1 MYYSAP
7 GTTYMKKIHTFE
19 VDPFNV
25 TFEPLAGSTFTNL
38 LRLLAQNR
46 FRISLIG
53 IPRIIYSLALTS
65 IQSPLNVMEN
75 RYYKKKIKHI
85 SIDKPPI
92 FILGHWRT
100 GSTYLH
106 NLMTQDPRYGYPTT
120 LQTVIPALFLKYG
133 ELFRPVVDAS
143 LPDKR
148 PQDDVAMGAD
158 LPQEEEYALG
168 NLSPFSYYN
177 GWCFPKNM
185 EYYNNFVDF
194 NNVNSSTIKEF
205 KKVYLDYIKKVSY
218 AHNHKRLVLKNPSN
232 TSRIKFL
239 LDMFPNA
246 KFVHII
252 RNPYHVY
259 LSMKRN
265 IEKEMILYT
274 VQNPPSWEAF
284 ERSMVNMYNRMFTR
298 YFAEKNLIPK
308 ENLIEIRYEHL
319 VKDPIQQMEK
329 IYETLC
335 LGEFG
340 KNKPIFK
347 KYVYSQKKVKK
358 AVYNIDDDLKQHIYN
373 QLKETIDRWNYSA

>member
-1 MYYSAP
+1 
-7 GTTYMKKIHTFE
+7 MKKIHTFE
-19 VDPFNV
+19 IDPFDV
-25 TFEPLAGSTFTNL
+25 TFEPLAGSTFSNL
-38 LRLLAQNR
+38 LRLLAENR

-53 IPRIIYSLALTS
+53 IPRIMYSLALTS
-65 IQSPLNVMEN
+65 IQSPLNVLER
-75 RYYKKKIKHI
+75 RYYNKHI
-85 SIDKPPI
+85 KPISIKKQPI

-100 GSTYLH
+100 GSTFLH

-133 ELFRPVVDAS
+133 ELFRPIVDAS
-143 LPDKR
+143 LPEKR
-148 PQDDVAMGAD
+148 PQDDVCMGSD

-185 EYYNNFVDF
+185 EYYNNFVDL
-194 NNVNSSTIKEF
+194 NNISASTINEF
-205 KKVYLDYIKKVSY
+205 KEVYVDYIKKVSF

-239 LDMFPNA
+239 LELFPNA

-274 VQNPPSWEAF
+274 VQNPPSWEIF
-284 ERSMVNMYNRMFTR
+284 EQSMVNMYKRMFAK
-298 YFAEKNLIPK
+298 YFAEKDLIPK
-308 ENLIEIRYEHL
+308 ENLVEIKYEDLIEQP
-319 VKDPIQQMEK
+319 VKQMDH
-329 IYETLC
+329 IYKSLNLSNFE
-335 LGEFG
+335 
-340 KNKPIFK
+340 KNKKIFE
-347 KYVYSQKKVKK
+347 KYVESQKKVKK
-358 AVYNIDDDLKQHIYN
+358 AVYKIDEQLKNHIYT
-373 QLKETIDRWNYSA
+373 QLKDTIDQWNYSV